1 MQRCESPRRQDSRKV
16 CCRDPNFGTGGD
28 DDEADDDFGNMDYM
42 NFDEVFMYP
51 YNPPEDER

>member
-1 MQRCESPRRQDSRKV
+1 MV
-16 CCRDPNFGTGGD
+16 CCRDPNFGNGGD
-28 DDEADDDFGNMDYM
+28 DDEGEDDFGNMDYM